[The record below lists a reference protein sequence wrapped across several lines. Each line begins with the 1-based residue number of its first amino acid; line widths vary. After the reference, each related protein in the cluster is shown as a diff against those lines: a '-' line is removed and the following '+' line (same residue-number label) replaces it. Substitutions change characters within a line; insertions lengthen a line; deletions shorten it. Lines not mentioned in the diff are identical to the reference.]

1 MISINK
7 YLVSRETVVLDPML
21 VISEDSDENLHS
33 YAEKYTK
40 SKGRKKEEILLKYY
54 AESGKAKSKAVW

>member
-1 MISINK
+1 MNT

-21 VISEDSDENLHS
+21 IISQENSDENLNT
-33 YAEKYTK
+33 YAEKYTN

>member
-1 MISINK
+1 MNT

-21 VISEDSDENLHS
+21 IISQENADENLNT
-33 YAEKYTK
+33 YAEKYTN